1 MSRGRSVGV
10 RQANTQFSQL
20 LREVGEGHEITVT
33 RDGAPVAR
41 IVPITP
47 SSRVADSR
55 GMFAGRFCLPDDF
68 DRGGD
73 ELGDLFG
80 LPR

>member
-1 MSRGRSVGV
+1 MSSGRSVGV
-10 RQANTQFSQL
+10 DQAKTQFSQL
-20 LREVGEGHEITVT
+20 LREVGEGQEITVT

-47 SSRVADSR
+47 SSR

>member
-10 RQANTQFSQL
+10 YQARAQFSQL
-20 LREVGEGHEITVT
+20 LREVGEGQEITVT
-33 RDGAPVAR
+33 RNGVPVAR
-41 IVPITP
+41 IVPITS

-55 GMFAGRFCLPDDF
+55 GMFAGRFACPTTSDRDD
-68 DRGGD
+68 D